1 MADRLSRERR
11 SWNMSHIRSKDTGIE
26 VKVRKFLFSKGY
38 RYRKNDS
45 KLPGKPDIV
54 LSKYKTV
61 IFVHGC
67 YWHRHPGCKN
77 CTTPSTNTDFWVQ
90 KFNKNV
96 QNDIL
101 HKQQLEESSWHVIT
115 LWECE
120 IEHNFEKTMDSVL
133 QDLSRQLSN
142 QPG

>member
-1 MADRLSRERR
+1 MSDKLSREKR
-11 SWNMSHIRSKDTGIE
+11 SWNMSHIRSKDTSIE
-26 VKVRKFLFSKGY
+26 VKVRKFLFSKGF

-54 LSKYKTV
+54 LPKYKTV

-77 CTTPSTNTDFWVQ
+77 CTMPSTNTDFWID

-101 HKQQLEESSWHVIT
+101 HKHGISPARFKPATQQSARVT
-115 LWECE
+115 LHSCL
-120 IEHNFEKTMDSVL
+120 FQYLKYSGT
-133 QDLSRQLSN
+133 LSF
-142 QPG
+142 